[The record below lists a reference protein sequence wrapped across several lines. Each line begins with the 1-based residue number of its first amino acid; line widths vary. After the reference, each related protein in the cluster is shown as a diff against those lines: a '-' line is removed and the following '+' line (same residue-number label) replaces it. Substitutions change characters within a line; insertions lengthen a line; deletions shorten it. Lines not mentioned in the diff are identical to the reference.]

1 MPRLSAYPVFLIYS
15 GASALFFST
24 IFTINLVYHITTV
37 GLNPLQLVLVGTLL
51 ETTVFL
57 LEVPT
62 GIVADVYSR
71 RLSVIVGVAL
81 IGCGFIVEGAFPL
94 FGTVLLAQVIWG
106 AGATFISGASD
117 AWIVD
122 ELGEDRAGPVFLRA
136 SQVGQVM
143 GLLGTGLSVALA
155 SISITLPIWLGGLL
169 FLGLALFLAL
179 FMPEE
184 GFTPTP
190 PEERESFRQMRQ
202 TLAEGIRLVRVR
214 PVLLIILAVSALH
227 GAFSEGMDR
236 LWRAHLL
243 AQFTLPGLGAVDPV
257 VWFGIIG
264 AVGSVL
270 SIVLTEVIRR
280 RLDMANAAHVRGA
293 LSALYAGVS
302 AAAIGFALVGSFPL
316 ALLILWTAQML
327 RAAADPIWATWT
339 NQHVDS
345 GVRAT
350 VLSMNAQANAVGQI
364 GGGPVVGWVGTTFT
378 LRAAL
383 VMAGLLL
390 LPASGLLRGA
400 RARSA
405 EGPPPESA
413 GRPVGPAD

>member
-1 MPRLSAYPVFLIYS
+1 MRKLNAYPVYLIYS

-51 ETTVFL
+51 ETTVFF

-71 RLSVIVGVAL
+71 RLSVIIGVTL
-81 IGCGFIVEGAFPL
+81 IGFGFIVEGAFPL
-94 FGTVLLAQVIWG
+94 FGAVLLAQVIWG

-122 ELGEDRAGPVFLRA
+122 ELGHQEAGPVFLRA

-143 GLLGTGLSVALA
+143 GLVGTGLSVALA
-155 SISITLPIWLGGLL
+155 SITITLPIWLSGLM

-179 FMPEE
+179 FMPEA
-184 GFTPTP
+184 GFTPTLP
-190 PEERESFRQMRQ
+190 PQRETFRQMRH
-202 TLAEGIRLVRVR
+202 TLGEGIRLVRAR
-214 PVLLIILAVSALH
+214 PVLLTILAISVLH

-243 AQFTLPGLGAVDPV
+243 EQFTLPGLGAVDPI

-270 SIVLTEVIRR
+270 SIVLTEVLRR
-280 RLDMANAAHVRGA
+280 RLDLANAARVRWA
-293 LSALYAGVS
+293 LSALYFGVS
-302 AAAIGFALVGSFPL
+302 AAAVAFALSGDFPL
-316 ALLILWTAQML
+316 ALLALWVNQAL
-327 RAAADPIWATWT
+327 RAAAGPIMATWT
-339 NQHVDS
+339 NQNVDS

-350 VLSMNAQANAVGQI
+350 VLSMNAQADAIGQI
-364 GGGPVVGWVGTTFT
+364 GGGPVVGWVGTVFS

-390 LPASGLLRGA
+390 LPVTGLLRGR

-405 EGPPPESA
+405 PEPLPPEA
-413 GRPVGPAD
+413 AA